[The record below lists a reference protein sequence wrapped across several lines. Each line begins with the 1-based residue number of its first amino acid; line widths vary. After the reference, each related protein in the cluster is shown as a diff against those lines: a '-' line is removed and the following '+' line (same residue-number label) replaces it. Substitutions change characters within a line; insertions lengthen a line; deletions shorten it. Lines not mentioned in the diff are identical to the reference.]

1 MLFSQGINLLPFH
14 RELGNGMMAISNK
27 KTESKSKW
35 EQCEDKGKIGSLA
48 VLGWGWLPIALLV
61 NMCCWGRRWEEKQAG
76 FSYYV

>member
-48 VLGWGWLPIALLV
+48 VLGWG
-61 NMCCWGRRWEEKQAG
+61 
-76 FSYYV
+76 